1 MNRVTKLM
9 SASLAVIA
17 VAGIAF
23 AQDALTPTAAHEARE
38 AHMKLFGAQIQILG
52 GMAQQKVPYDAAAA
66 GVAATT
72 LLELTKVD
80 RSTWFPLGSDSDAPG
95 IEGNRALPLI
105 WTAMDDVNA
114 RFDALT
120 VAATAMQATAGTDL
134 ASLQAAIGPLG
145 GTCGGCHELYRKPE

>member
-1 MNRVTKLM
+1 MVRTDTQCK
-9 SASLAVIA
+9 A
-17 VAGIAF
+17 
-23 AQDALTPTAAHEARE
+23 TCE
-38 AHMKLFGAQIQILG
+38 
-52 GMAQQKVPYDAAAA
+52 AAAA

-120 VAATAMQATAGTDL
+120 VAATAMQAAAGTDL